1 MLYPQHVES
10 STMGL
15 LDLGWIHSNHLGK
28 MDKAIDTIAITH
40 GATTTDSWFQI
51 HGTMGQEDAAE
62 FAG

>member
-1 MLYPQHVES
+1 
-10 STMGL
+10 
-15 LDLGWIHSNHLGK
+15 